1 MFLQRQLN
9 RLRRI
14 YGEYPGKFWALVG
27 ISFIDAVGG
36 ALLFPFLSLYITAR
50 FGVGMT
56 EVGVLFGLFSI
67 SSIAGSMVGG
77 ALADKYGRK
86 GMVIIGLIFSAL
98 TSLMMGLAP
107 NYAVLIPLVLVVG
120 LFSNLGQPA
129 RQAMVADM
137 LPESQRAEGFGVLRV
152 SFNLAVTIGPAIGG
166 LLASRSYLLLFISD
180 AVSSLIV
187 AMLVLR
193 FLPETRPRWGGER
206 SGESLVGSLAGY
218 RHVLRDVAFLLFMLA
233 NMMMALVYM
242 QMNTTLGVYLRDVHG
257 VALQSYGYLLSLNA
271 GMVVLLQFSITR
283 RIRAY
288 APMLMMALGSSLY
301 ALGFG
306 MYGFVASYPL
316 FALAMV
322 IITLGEMIV
331 APVGQALVAQMS
343 PEEMRGRYMAFFGF
357 SWIIPSAVGPLLAGI
372 ALDNFNP
379 NLVWYVAGVIGMLAA
394 GMFLTMSRQAEARRP
409 AAVMPGS

>member
-193 FLPETRPRWGGER
+193 FLPETRPRWRGER

-218 RHVLRDVAFLLFMLA
+218 RHVLRDAAFLLFMLA
-233 NMMMALVYM
+233 NMLMALVYL
-242 QMNTTLGVYLRDVHG
+242 QMNTTLGVYLRDAHG

-343 PEEMRGRYMAFFGF
+343 PEQMRGRYMAFFGF
-357 SWIIPSAVGPLLAGI
+357 SWVIPSAVGPLLAGI

-394 GMFLTMSRQAEARRP
+394 GMFLTMSRQAEARRA